1 MLKKRT
7 IKIVVALL
15 LCLVMVA
22 NVSAIPA
29 KASDTINYVS
39 VNGIDAPITG
49 QYPDMEP
56 FDFSD
61 VKYELLEDLE
71 FEAIEWFDVTDPNNE
86 IVLSEDDT
94 FVKEHDYKIVVRLQ
108 VKSGYE
114 FGTLQDDSTKYSG
127 DAYINGIVCSA
138 SKIYGYQAWY
148 ALELSYT
155 FSDCPTS
162 RVREVGVTIAEPR
175 YGYEASNIVIYDAT
189 YYRTSNEMEM
199 HGFDNGVLWKDVA
212 ANSSMESG
220 DTFEF
225 GKEYYVTFYIK
236 TVGDYQFD
244 AVHNMT
250 FTINGIEL
258 NENQIKYCDSDTCL
272 IGMSMDCYGTISYTS
287 CNVTAPQIG
296 AAPDYDVYNGT
307 SNIQWTGWVY
317 WYDETAGEG
326 IASMDKFQA
335 GHVYSVEISM
345 CANNLYRFYHDEY
358 GNLACTSYIN
368 GVLAD
373 SNSASTISGRNY
385 LTVKYTFPAL
395 PESYTVT
402 FDANGGSGT
411 IEPLVTYN
419 SNYEIPECSFTPP
432 AGKKFKTWELNGV
445 AVSVGEWVVLYEN
458 NVMKAIWED
467 VSTGSGSEGGNSGSG
482 AGGSQVDVS
491 QLPEATVAYR
501 THVQSIGWQKYVTDG
516 VMAGTSG
523 IAKRL
528 EGIEIFVGSAD
539 PEKELDLGI
548 QYTTHCQSYG
558 WLPWSADGDMSGTE
572 GEAKR
577 LEAIMIKLTGAD
589 AEYYDVY
596 YRVHAQSYGWL
607 GWAKDGAPAGT
618 AGYGKRLEGIQ
629 IVVVKK
635 DASFDKEMGEIKSIK
650 DQAFVA
656 KEGKSPIVNYPATSN
671 TAPVVPGEDMVNVSY
686 RTHVQKYGW
695 QGWKY
700 NGAMSG
706 TSGEAKRLEGIEIKL
721 TNTDYN
727 GGIAYCTHVQT
738 YAWQGAD
745 LNDP

>member
-335 GHVYSVEISM
+335 
-345 CANNLYRFYHDEY
+345 
-358 GNLACTSYIN
+358 
-368 GVLAD
+368 
-373 SNSASTISGRNY
+373 
-385 LTVKYTFPAL
+385 
-395 PESYTVT
+395 
-402 FDANGGSGT
+402 
-411 IEPLVTYN
+411 
-419 SNYEIPECSFTPP
+419 
-432 AGKKFKTWELNGV
+432 
-445 AVSVGEWVVLYEN
+445 
-458 NVMKAIWED
+458 
-467 VSTGSGSEGGNSGSG
+467 
-482 AGGSQVDVS
+482 
-491 QLPEATVAYR
+491 
-501 THVQSIGWQKYVTDG
+501 
-516 VMAGTSG
+516 
-523 IAKRL
+523 
-528 EGIEIFVGSAD
+528 
-539 PEKELDLGI
+539 
-548 QYTTHCQSYG
+548 
-558 WLPWSADGDMSGTE
+558 
-572 GEAKR
+572 
-577 LEAIMIKLTGAD
+577 
-589 AEYYDVY
+589 
-596 YRVHAQSYGWL
+596 
-607 GWAKDGAPAGT
+607 
-618 AGYGKRLEGIQ
+618 
-629 IVVVKK
+629 
-635 DASFDKEMGEIKSIK
+635 
-650 DQAFVA
+650 
-656 KEGKSPIVNYPATSN
+656 
-671 TAPVVPGEDMVNVSY
+671 
-686 RTHVQKYGW
+686 
-695 QGWKY
+695 
-700 NGAMSG
+700 
-706 TSGEAKRLEGIEIKL
+706 
-721 TNTDYN
+721 
-727 GGIAYCTHVQT
+727 
-738 YAWQGAD
+738 
-745 LNDP
+745 